1 MIFDGSKVNLLIAF
15 VGGLVTFFASCLL
28 PLVPTYLA
36 YLSGVTLSENNPKS
50 EKHLKK
56 SIFINGLIFTIGFIF
71 IFVLLG
77 AGINT
82 FGRVFAQNRRV
93 IQTIGGFF
101 FVVLGL
107 FMTGLIKPLALFK
120 ELKIKLP
127 SNPTKWQKVNSFLVG
142 LTFGFA
148 WTPCIGPVLA
158 VILFWA
164 SQAETLFQGVALLF
178 VYGIGLGVPFLV
190 IALGFEQLAPKLVKA
205 KAFGKA
211 LHLISGLVIILM
223 GFLLI
228 TGNVDAM
235 SLTLIRIF
243 GLDEH
248 AI

>member
-1 MIFDGSKVNLLIAF
+1 
-15 VGGLVTFFASCLL
+15 
-28 PLVPTYLA
+28 
-36 YLSGVTLSENNPKS
+36 
-50 EKHLKK
+50 
-56 SIFINGLIFTIGFIF
+56 
-71 IFVLLG
+71 
-77 AGINT
+77 
-82 FGRVFAQNRRV
+82 
-93 IQTIGGFF
+93 
-101 FVVLGL
+101 
-107 FMTGLIKPLALFK
+107 MTGLIKPLALFK

-228 TGNVDAM
+228 TGNVDEM